1 MADRENNQ
9 SHQPPQVNRDER
21 YPNYYP
27 RTPPAHAHPSRSYEF
42 LKDCFGCIFLLLT
55 FLAFLVLAIFLII
68 ILLLAFKP
76 K

>member
-1 MADRENNQ
+1 MADRENNK
-9 SHQPPQVNRDER
+9 SHQPPQANSDER
-21 YPNYYP
+21 HPNYYP
-27 RTPPAHAHPSRSYEF
+27 RTPDHAHPSHSYEF
-42 LKDCFGCIFLLLT
+42 LKGCCLCIFLLLT